1 MDEEKQIKLV
11 KKLIQLIW
19 KIISYK
25 LIKKGKYYNY
35 YFKLW
40 MKTKRYRIIHPVWF
54 IFFIILFIT
63 ITFTD
68 WILEFI
74 RVVKK
79 DFCII

>member
-40 MKTKRYRIIHPVWF
+40 MKTKRYRIIHPV
-54 IFFIILFIT
+54 
-63 ITFTD
+63 
-68 WILEFI
+68 
-74 RVVKK
+74 
-79 DFCII
+79 